1 MKTKLITVLLM
12 TCLSLPFTASAAVP
26 VIDLSA
32 IAQLVNQVIEMQKQ
46 YQQMVKQYKAISGTS
61 GKGALK
67 LGDAI
72 AHDKVVPGSWQDVVN
87 AQKAGGKLGN
97 KANYYESLIKTVDPA
112 IFKTGDSR
120 NARTYKLSAENTRA
134 AFAVSDVLYE
144 TVEGHLKNIHELTK
158 EIDNAETQKEAM
170 DLNTRMV
177 AENAMLQSAMAK
189 LQAVQTNLLATTQ
202 NAANQSQ
209 AQRAE
214 LFQFNASKK

>member
-1 MKTKLITVLLM
+1 MR
-12 TCLSLPFTASAAVP
+12 
-26 VIDLSA
+26 
-32 IAQLVNQVIEMQKQ
+32 
-46 YQQMVKQYKAISGTS
+46 
-61 GKGALK
+61 
-67 LGDAI
+67 
-72 AHDKVVPGSWQDVVN
+72 
-87 AQKAGGKLGN
+87 QKAGGKLGN
-97 KANYYESLIKTVDPA
+97 KANYYESLIKTVSPA

-120 NARTYKLSAENTRA
+120 NARTYKLWQKIPIT
-134 AFAVSDVLYE
+134 FAVSDVLYE

-158 EIDNAETQKEAM
+158 EIDNAETEKEAM

>member
-1 MKTKLITVLLM
+1 M
-12 TCLSLPFTASAAVP
+12 
-26 VIDLSA
+26 
-32 IAQLVNQVIEMQKQ
+32 
-46 YQQMVKQYKAISGTS
+46 
-61 GKGALK
+61 
-67 LGDAI
+67 
-72 AHDKVVPGSWQDVVN
+72 
-87 AQKAGGKLGN
+87 
-97 KANYYESLIKTVDPA
+97 
-112 IFKTGDSR
+112 R
-120 NARTYKLSAENTRA
+120 
-134 AFAVSDVLYE
+134 FAPLQSPQVSDVLYE